1 MSVPSYGTIQ
11 PPGPV
16 TVADGATPTFTIT
29 PMTGF
34 TVDVAKVDGTTVPV
48 TDNHDGTFT
57 YTFLPVH
64 GNHALVVT
72 VMANANM

>member
-1 MSVPSYGTIQ
+1 MSSSGFGSII

-16 TVADGATPTFTIT
+16 TVSDGATPTFTIIPGAAYT
-29 PMTGF
+29 IDVV
-34 TVDVAKVDGTTVPV
+34 TVDTIPVSV

-72 VMANANM
+72 VAVNE